1 MIGQTVSHYK
11 IVAEIGVGGMGVV
24 YKAEDT
30 ELGRQVALKFLPQ
43 EMAQDQNV
51 LDRFLREARAAAA
64 LNHPNI
70 CTIYEIGRHDGTP
83 FLIMELLEGETLKHA
98 ISGRPMEIESALR
111 LGSEVAEALAAA
123 HAKGIVHRDIKPA
136 NIFVTR
142 DGHAKVLDFGL
153 AKLTPQGGSA
163 GDDDETAA
171 FASDPSDLTSAG
183 SAVGTVAY
191 MSPEQALAKEVDA
204 RTDLFS
210 LGTVLYEMTTGRKAF
225 TGDSTA
231 AIFDAILNRE
241 PTSVAQVNGEVPFEV
256 EQIIAK
262 ALTKDVSIR
271 YQTAADMAA
280 DLRRLRRMGDTS
292 RSIGSSIA
300 SVPAATSASVQASA
314 PQAPAPQSPAPQAS
328 TGQVSVAGQAD
339 PQAPE
344 AADLTDISGSSS
356 KIEAIDQAGAK
367 HWKGIAAAILVLGL
381 LGMGY
386 MWWANRG
393 PKLTEEDY
401 LVLTEFVNTT
411 GEDVFDGALNQ
422 ALAVK
427 LDESPFLNVVPDAH
441 IRKTLELMQRPADTR
456 ITQTVGREVCQRQGV
471 RAMMTGEISSLGGDY
486 VVNLNAVDCE
496 SGDVLARE
504 QVTASSQEG
513 VLPALGKAATHVR
526 RELGESLASIER
538 HDAPIEEA
546 TTRSLEALQALSQG
560 VALRAAE
567 GDAAALP
574 HFERAL
580 ELDPEFALA
589 LSRLGAIAGNMG
601 QAEKELDYKTR
612 AFELRDKVSE
622 AERLYIESHYY
633 SSVVEDLDKTIETY
647 ERWKQVYPRDFSAPH
662 NLGLE
667 FFFIG
672 EREKMMKNFQLA
684 FDLEKDNGLT
694 YHKMIFGYGLEGRWD
709 EARAVG
715 RQAAER
721 GLDSGFVPNALAWV
735 ALNED
740 DQATF
745 DELLAAQ
752 HGSWNEAVMLEIQAS
767 VLERRGRF
775 DEALEV
781 RRQAT
786 TVRERFEQRA
796 GAALILVR
804 RALAEALVGRPEEAK
819 ALAREAL
826 GESRA
831 LDVVQIAGQTLAI
844 VGETEEAEA
853 LLAELDERSPERST
867 IRRAIGIP
875 SIEAILAL
883 RAGEAEEAI
892 RILEVSQPWDAG
904 HSQVIPYVRGQAM
917 IAAGR
922 PEAAEKEM
930 TELIGMPDMTYWSSV
945 GQVGYLGLA
954 RAKVAAGKTDE
965 ARAAYEAFFE
975 AYREADEG
983 LPIIEKAR
991 AEYES
996 LPGARG

>member
-1 MIGQTVSHYK
+1 MIGQTVSHYR
-11 IVAEIGVGGMGVV
+11 IVSELGVGGMGVV

-30 ELGRQVALKFLPQ
+30 ELGRHVALKFLPD
-43 EMAQDQNV
+43 EMALDQNV
-51 LDRFLREARAAAA
+51 VDRFMREARAAAA

-70 CTIYEIGRHDGTP
+70 CIIYEIGRHEGTP

-98 ISGRPMEIESALR
+98 ISGRPMEIDMVLR
-111 LGSEVAEALAAA
+111 LGGQVADALAAA
-123 HAKGIVHRDIKPA
+123 HTKGIVHRDIKPA
-136 NIFVTR
+136 NIFVTI
-142 DGHAKVLDFGL
+142 DGNAKVLDFGL
-153 AKLTPQGGSA
+153 AKLTPGVGSVGA
-163 GDDDETAA
+163 DDETAA
-171 FASDPSDLTSAG
+171 FTSDPSDLTSAG

-191 MSPEQALAKEVDA
+191 MSPEQALAKDVDA

-210 LGTVLYEMTTGRKAF
+210 LGTVLYEMATGRKAY

-241 PTSVAQVNGEVPFEV
+241 PTPVAQINPQVPFEV
-256 EQIIAK
+256 EQVIAK

-300 SVPAATSASVQASA
+300 SVPAATSTSSQASA
-314 PQAPAPQSPAPQAS
+314 PQAPAPQAS
-328 TGQVSVAGQAD
+328 AGQVSVAGQAD

-367 HWKGIAAAILVLGL
+367 HWKGIAAVILVLGL

-411 GEDVFDGALNQ
+411 GEEVFDGALNQ

-427 LDESPFLNVVPDAH
+427 LDESPFLNVVPDAR
-441 IRKTLELMQRPADTR
+441 IRKTLELMQRPDDTR

-471 RAMMTGEISSLGGDY
+471 RAMMTGEISSFGSDY
-486 VVNLNAVDCE
+486 VVNLNAIDCE
-496 SGDVLARE
+496 NGDVLARE

-546 TTRSLEALQALSQG
+546 TTRSLEALKAFSQG
-560 VALRAAE
+560 VALRASE

-574 HFERAL
+574 YFERAL
-580 ELDPEFALA
+580 EIDPEFALA

-601 QAEKELDYKTR
+601 QVEKELDYKTR

-633 SSVVEDLDKTIETY
+633 SGVVEDLDKTIETY

-667 FFFIG
+667 YFFIG
-672 EREKMMKNFQLA
+672 EREKMMENFQLA
-684 FDLEKDNGLT
+684 FDVGKDNALT
-694 YHKMIFGYGLEGRWD
+694 YHKMIFAYGLEGRWD

-735 ALNED
+735 ALNEN

-752 HGSWNEAVMLEIQAS
+752 RGSWNEAVMLEIRAS

-775 DEALEV
+775 NEALEV
-781 RRQAT
+781 RRHAT
-786 TVRERFEQRA
+786 TVRQRFEQRA
-796 GAALILVR
+796 GAALVLVR

-867 IRRAIGIP
+867 VRRAIGIP
-875 SIEAILAL
+875 SIQAILAL
-883 RAGEAEEAI
+883 GAGEAEEAI

-917 IAAGR
+917 LAAGR
-922 PEAAEKEM
+922 AGAAEKEM
-930 TELIGMPDMTYWSSV
+930 TELIEMPDMTYWSSV
-945 GQVGYLGLA
+945 GHVGYLGLA

-991 AEYES
+991 SEYES